1 MSGLSSGGPL
11 ATSLRTASTPTSSA
25 CGAVRSQPNAA
36 ERMFRDLE
44 TTRGEPEQTE
54 RAAWFNGPLPIPDT
68 ARAEGH

>member
-1 MSGLSSGGPL
+1 
-11 ATSLRTASTPTSSA
+11 
-25 CGAVRSQPNAA
+25 
-36 ERMFRDLE
+36 MFSDLE